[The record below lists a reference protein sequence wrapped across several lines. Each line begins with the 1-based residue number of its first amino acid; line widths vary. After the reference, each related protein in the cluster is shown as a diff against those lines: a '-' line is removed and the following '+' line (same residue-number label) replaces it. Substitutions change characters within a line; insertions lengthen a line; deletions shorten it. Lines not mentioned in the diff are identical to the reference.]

1 RDWSSDVCSS
11 DLFLVRCRPGWLW
24 PTSPIRALVW
34 STAVRSRFWPRTPPF
49 LRHGTVNVVVGF
61 LTRSA
66 APAPRCRSLPTD
78 PTPADLAR
86 SRDRALVHALDP
98 EPKAHALEQLHVGAK
113 PRVHDVALD
122 AADLGLVDAGGL
134 GEPLLAHAQL
144 LSLLGKLLAHA
155 PVVAAER
162 AQSPDVFGPAGL
174 GPRLEPL
181 HELVP
186 RLGHVIIMGFMHGQV
201 KAGYFWRW
209 RCRACQSAKRFRAIW
224 IWAFW

>member
-1 RDWSSDVCSS
+1 MAMADVADSSTRVVDGCQIEVLAKDTS
-11 DLFLVRCRPGWLW
+11 LFTSRNRQRCGRVFDPKCCA
-24 PTSPIRALVW
+24 RAPL
-34 STAVRSRFWPRTPPF
+34 SK
-49 LRHGTVNVVVGF
+49 
-61 LTRSA
+61 
-66 APAPRCRSLPTD
+66 LPTD

-186 RLGHVIIMGFMHGQV
+186 RLGHVLIMGFMHGQV
-201 KAGYFWRW
+201 KPGYFWRW

-224 IWAFW
+224 IWAVLE